1 MTVVNRPVPPVPAPA
16 RAAHDTDSVLPLD
29 HLAFRQL
36 HRTAY
41 LGYAEAR
48 TANRAMAVQVV
59 EAAFAELAVRWA
71 EMLRHPCP
79 AALAW
84 HVLCQALDVRTGR
97 CPRRPDDTD
106 HRCLQQR
113 QDDAVLLHH
122 RLRLPIPKAADLMGL
137 DTQLVRALLRQAAS
151 PSP

>member
-1 MTVVNRPVPPVPAPA
+1 MNRTAPPDPAPA
-16 RAAHDTDSVLPLD
+16 RAARDTDRDLPLD
-29 HLAFRQL
+29 QLAFRQM

-41 LGYAEAR
+41 LRYTEAR
-48 TANRAMAVQVV
+48 TGNRAMAVQVV

-113 QDDAVLLHH
+113 QDDAVLLHRH
-122 RLRLPIPKAADLMGL
+122 LQLPISTAADLMGL

-151 PSP
+151 PRP